1 MPKRFDT
8 SGIAESSSFC
18 RTPSFPPQQFNPTIM
33 ISTGSPNEALLVLD
47 ADLNVRAA
55 NKAFYRMFR
64 LAPEES
70 VGHKVYEL
78 GGRNWDK
85 KLRSMLESVRLGEVQ
100 ADHFELIHDAQ
111 QGGQA
116 VLWLSAR
123 MVPAADPSDQ
133 TILLAIEDLSAANSP
148 EEMLTVRTEELN
160 ALADLAGKVAH
171 ELNNLLTVIRMNSDL
186 IEAGLKEA
194 NLPAGEALDIRLA
207 VERAEVLTKK
217 LLLTSRRTL
226 PQPTGLDRGVGT
238 VPLPGSP
245 LKESDEEISA
255 RESLNAEATGVR
267 ELKHGE
273 PTGRE
278 TILLVDDEKSL
289 RKLGKRVLSDAGYR
303 VLEASDGAMA
313 LRVAAEEVGEID
325 LVLTDVEMPTLG
337 GRGMV
342 DELHELSPGI
352 RVLFMSGYTDN
363 EILRRGLRSTEA
375 AFLQKPFTAES
386 LCAAVRSVLAMPAS
400 RSA

>member
-1 MPKRFDT
+1 
-8 SGIAESSSFC
+8 
-18 RTPSFPPQQFNPTIM
+18 M

-55 NKAFYRMFR
+55 NKAFYAMFR

-78 GGRNWDK
+78 GGRNWDQ
-85 KLRSMLESVRLGEVQ
+85 KLRSMLESVCTGEPQ
-100 ADHFELIHDAQ
+100 ADHFELVHDEKA
-111 QGGQA
+111 GGKA

-123 MVPAADPSDQ
+123 LVPAADASDE
-133 TILLAIEDLSAANSP
+133 TILLAIEDLSAADST
-148 EEMLTVRTEELN
+148 EEMLAVKTEELTTF
-160 ALADLAGKVAH
+160 AELAGKAAH
-171 ELNNLLTVIRMNSDL
+171 ELNNLLTVVRMNADL
-186 IEAGLKEA
+186 IEETLKAAKLSTSEA
-194 NLPAGEALDIRLA
+194 MDIRLA

-217 LLLTSRRTL
+217 LLLTSRRAL

-245 LKESDEEISA
+245 LKESQQEIEA
-255 RESLNAEATGVR
+255 RELLSADSGVR
-267 ELKHGE
+267 ELSHGE

-363 EILRRGLRSTEA
+363 EILRRGLRSPES

-386 LCAAVRSVLAMPAS
+386 LCAAVRSVLATRS
-400 RSA
+400 TRSA